1 MVIILLEH
9 SVCGESNTKS
19 HELTKNIECQAKP
32 QKSDLLLA
40 TQTSIRTEKSPNK
53 GPVDISSDCI
63 AVDGTQYSGK
73 NYTEC
78 NGDWNYT
85 SDVRTNRAFAI
96 SDSLKY

>member
-19 HELTKNIECQAKP
+19 HELTRNIECQSKP

-40 TQTSIRTEKSPNK
+40 TQTSIRTAKSPNK
-53 GPVDISSDCI
+53 GPIDISSDCI
-63 AVDGTQYSGK
+63 AVDGAQYGGK
-73 NYTEC
+73 KYTEC

-85 SDVRTNRAFAI
+85 SDVRPNMHLA
-96 SDSLKY
+96 